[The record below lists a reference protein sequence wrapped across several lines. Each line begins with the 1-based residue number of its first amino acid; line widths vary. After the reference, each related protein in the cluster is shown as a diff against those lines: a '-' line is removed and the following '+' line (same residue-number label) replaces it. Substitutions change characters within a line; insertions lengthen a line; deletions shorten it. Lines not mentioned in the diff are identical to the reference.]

1 MGACRMNDTAVSLGR
16 PPFLLLNQNR
26 SDFDLFFFNDQK
38 TLVFDGGLSHERHL
52 QCRWGD
58 RHYSLISSSDQNHD
72 VVHQRT
78 Q

>member
-1 MGACRMNDTAVSLGR
+1 M
-16 PPFLLLNQNR
+16 
-26 SDFDLFFFNDQK
+26 
-38 TLVFDGGLSHERHL
+38 VFDGGLSHERHL